1 MNDSLIEH
9 SLAHSDLE
17 LRVAV
22 RAATVADGPSP
33 ACAAIYGR
41 ITDDCLVRIHSRCLY
56 SEAFRSENCDCG
68 AQLNRSIDL
77 IKEEGSGVVIYL
89 DQDGR
94 GSGLLAKA
102 RAYSLSEKTG
112 QDSYSSY
119 EELGFPLDSR
129 SFVDAAELLQQLGLK
144 SVRLLTNNPYKIKAL
159 ELKGIHVKTERLVI
173 SLGEDAQRFLESKR
187 RHGYFIDDTAS
198 WVRLSALS
206 APVAEV

>member
-1 MNDSLIEH
+1 MTDSLIEH
-9 SLAHSDLE
+9 ALAHSGLE

-22 RAATVADGPSP
+22 RSTTAAGEPSP

-68 AQLNRSIDL
+68 AQLDRSIDL

-102 RAYSLSEKTG
+102 RAYSLSERTG
-112 QDSYSSY
+112 RDSYSSY
-119 EELGFPLDSR
+119 KELGFPLDSR
-129 SFVDAAELLQQLGLK
+129 SFFDAAELVLQLGLK
-144 SVRLLTNNPYKIKAL
+144 SVRLLTNNPYKVKAL
-159 ELKGIHVKTERLVI
+159 ESKGVHVKTERLVI
-173 SLGEDAQRFLESKR
+173 PLGEEAQEFLESKR
-187 RHGYFIDDTAS
+187 RYGYFIDDTAS
-198 WVRLSALS
+198 WVRLSSLS
-206 APVAEV
+206 APAAEV